1 MAEWSPEQVVD
12 EPLARRLIGSQFPQL
27 AGAAIERLGEGW
39 DNTVWLVD
47 GRWSFRFPRREVV
60 VPGLER
66 EIAVLPLLAPR
77 LPAPIPVPEL
87 VGRPADGYPFPFAGA
102 SYLPG
107 DEPFQ
112 VCPGDAERIALAEP
126 IARFLRALHAIDP
139 GAHPITADLPLDRN
153 RRADMPYRVE
163 FTRRRFDELSELGLW
178 EAPASVRELV
188 ESAAGLGA
196 PAPPRIVHGDLHLR
210 HVLIDGG
217 RLSGVIDWI
226 DVGLADPAVDLALY
240 WGFVPP
246 AGRPAFRDAYGE
258 IGSDQLLRA
267 RVLAIFL
274 WSTIAIYARR
284 EGIPA
289 LELDAMSGLER
300 AVTDQAPAPTPR
312 PS

>member
-1 MAEWSPEQVVD
+1 MAEWSPEQLVD

-27 AGAAIERLGEGW
+27 AGAAIEPLGEGW
-39 DNTVWLVD
+39 DSTVWLVD
-47 GRWSFRFPRREVV
+47 GLWSFRFPRREVV

-66 EIAVLPLLAPR
+66 EIAVLPLLAPL

-102 SYLPG
+102 RYLPG
-107 DEPFQ
+107 GEPFQ
-112 VCPGDAERIALAEP
+112 ASPGDAERIALAAP
-126 IARFLRALHAIDP
+126 IACFLRALHSIDP
-139 GAHPITADLPLDRN
+139 GAHPSTANLPLDGN

-178 EAPASVRELV
+178 EAPSTVRELV
-188 ESAAGLGA
+188 ESAVGLGA
-196 PAPPRIVHGDLHLR
+196 PAEPRIVHGDLHLR

-246 AGRPAFRDAYGE
+246 AGRPAFRDAYGQ
-258 IGSDQLLRA
+258 IGPDQLLRA

-274 WSTIAIYARR
+274 WSTIAIYGRR

-289 LELDAMSGLER
+289 LELEAMSGLER
-300 AVTDQAPAPTPR
+300 AVTDEL
-312 PS
+312 S